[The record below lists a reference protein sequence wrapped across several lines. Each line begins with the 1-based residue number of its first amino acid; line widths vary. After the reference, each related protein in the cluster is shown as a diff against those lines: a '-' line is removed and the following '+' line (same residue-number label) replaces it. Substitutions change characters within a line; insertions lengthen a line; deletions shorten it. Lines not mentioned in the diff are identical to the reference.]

1 MAKENKPL
9 LRNQKGWRGYV
20 RDFNNYCD
28 AYDDVEWNGT
38 ASGSTKK
45 KEKQNDHHIQI
56 ISIVV
61 LSPTTIVPKN
71 R

>member
-45 KEKQNDHHIQI
+45 KEVKKGNKTI
-56 ISIVV
+56 I
-61 LSPTTIVPKN
+61 TFK
-71 R
+71 